1 MTDQLISA
9 DSHMCEPPDLWTRR
23 IDKPFRDRAP
33 RILANP
39 KDLKGS
45 FFVCEDLPPF
55 RVSGAFAAGKT
66 FDKAFMEAGM
76 EDALPGGWDPAE
88 RLRDMDEDGIVAE
101 VLYTTCGFVLF
112 WVEDAAFQDACFRA
126 YNDWLAEFVSH
137 DPKRFYGLGLI
148 SLIDIDRAT
157 RELERCKKA
166 GLSGAMIWAKPPDD
180 MPYSAPEYDR
190 FWAAAQS
197 LEMPLSLHT
206 LTGKGKESQQD
217 ESAGVA
223 EIYARMVLRPGE
235 IQHSFLTLV
244 FGGVLE
250 RFPELRFVSA
260 EGDVAWIPHILE
272 RADKYARRFGK
283 GYDAGPLSLTPT
295 EYFRR
300 QFYACFIDDPLGL
313 AIYHYSGVA
322 DNLMWSTDYPHQA
335 STFPQSRK
343 FVDEKFSGVP
353 PADRNKIVC
362 ENAAKLYGIDI
373 AS

>member
-1 MTDQLISA
+1 MSELLISA
-9 DSHMCEPPDLWTRR
+9 DSHMCEPPNLWTER
-23 IDKPFRDRAP
+23 IDRRFRDRAP
-33 RILANP
+33 RVIANP
-39 KDLKGS
+39 AGQRGS

-66 FDKAFMEAGM
+66 YDKAFMEAGM
-76 EDALPGGWDPAE
+76 DDAIPGGWDPAA
-88 RLRDMDEDGIVAE
+88 RLDDMDRDGIAAE

-112 WVEDAAFQDACFRA
+112 WIEEAAFQEACFRA
-126 YNDWLAEFVSH
+126 YNDWMAEFVGH
-137 DPKRFYGLGLI
+137 ERKRFAGLGLV
-148 SLIDIDRAT
+148 SLIDIDCAIA
-157 RELERCKKA
+157 ELTRCKEL

-180 MPYSAPEYDR
+180 RPYSAPEYDP
-190 FWAAAQS
+190 FWAAA
-197 LEMPLSLHT
+197 EAMRMPLSLHT

-223 EIYARMVLRPGE
+223 EIYVRMVMRPGE

-250 RFPELRFVSA
+250 RFPDLKFVSA

-283 GYDAGPLSLTPT
+283 GYDVSSLSLTPT

-300 QFYACFIDDPLGL
+300 QFYATFIDDPLGL
-313 AIYHYSGVA
+313 ATYHHAGVA

-335 STFPQSRK
+335 STFPNSRK
-343 FVDEKFSGVP
+343 FVEDKLGHLPSE
-353 PADRNKIVC
+353 DRKKIVC
-362 ENAAKLYGIDI
+362 ENVVSLYGLEVG
-373 AS
+373 